1 MAKAG
6 ASSPGAS
13 GPTAPC
19 DGTLALDSAQGALAR
34 WGKSWE
40 GRVELALL
48 DPPYNTRSRFHHYR
62 DQEEHQRW
70 LADRRAEVEALVG
83 LLAPSGSLWMHLDD
97 AEMHYAKVMLDE
109 VFGRANFVA
118 TVVWQK
124 TLSRENRTDLSTT
137 HEYLLVYA
145 KDRAAWRRRR
155 NLLPLGPEQ
164 LARYANPDG
173 DRRGPWTSGDMTAK
187 AGPGRRAAQFYA
199 IELPSGRVVEPAKG
213 MAWRFTHERYEEL
226 VADGRVYFGAEGNN
240 VPRVKR
246 FLAETQGGLVPTTW
260 WPGEEVGTTDS
271 AKKQLRRLFPELVPF
286 ETPKP
291 EELAARVIEIATD
304 RGDLVLDCHAGSGTT
319 PAVAHK
325 LGRRWLAAER
335 EPRTFEEFLLP
346 RLEAVVAGADDGG
359 VSGVSGWAGGGAYE
373 LEMPAVGVEALVA
386 RAPGPDP
393 AALAAAA

>member
-1 MAKAG
+1 VEKAG
-6 ASSPGAS
+6 TSSPG
-13 GPTAPC
+13 PLAPAARC
-19 DGTLALDSAQGALAR
+19 DGKLALDSAGSALAR
-34 WGKSWE
+34 WRAEWE
-40 GRVELALL
+40 GAVELALL
-48 DPPYNTRSRFHHYR
+48 DPPYNTRSLFHHYR
-62 DQEEHQRW
+62 DQQEHDRW
-70 LADRRAEVEALVG
+70 LGDRRAEVEAVVP
-83 LLAPSGSLWMHLDD
+83 LLTPSGSLWMHLDD

-109 VFGRANFVA
+109 VFGRPNFVA

-124 TLSRENRTDLSTT
+124 TLGRENRTDLSTN

-145 KDRAAWRRRR
+145 KDRGAWRQRR

-164 LARYANPDG
+164 LARYANPD
-173 DRRGPWTSGDMTAK
+173 DDPRGPWTSGDMTAK

-199 IELPSGRVVEPAKG
+199 IELPSGRIVEPAKG
-213 MAWRFTHERYEEL
+213 MAWRFTRERYEEL
-226 VADGRVYFGAEGNN
+226 VADGRVFFGAEGKAT
-240 VPRVKR
+240 PRVKR

-304 RGDLVLDCHAGSGTT
+304 PGDVVLDCHAGSGTT
-319 PAVAHK
+319 PAVSHK

-346 RLEAVVAGADDGG
+346 RLEAVIAGDDAGG
-359 VSGVSGWAGGGAYE
+359 VSVASGWAGGGAYE
-373 LEMPAVGVEALVA
+373 LEMPAVVEAVVA
-386 RAPGPDP
+386 ESPEPDP
-393 AALAAAA
+393 GTLAAAA